1 MRDAGGGCRRAKSVS
16 TVLAPTKRKVRSV
29 TYTQTIY
36 RTTRTFARRLIGP
49 LAWAR
54 ALEPTAVVHA
64 IHGLVL
70 FVAITGATFV
80 SDYPGWQILLYSA
93 GSVVLFW
100 VTHVYAASLAHHD
113 TPDAAP
119 VHALEIV
126 AGEARRGLPILQ
138 ACTLAAMPLLLAITG
153 LIPLTVAYSVSV
165 SLAVAELGVFGFLV
179 IRGRG
184 GSPRRSLAAGLLTGS
199 IGAAII
205 AAETFW
211 H

>member
-1 MRDAGGGCRRAKSVS
+1 M
-16 TVLAPTKRKVRSV
+16 TH
-29 TYTQTIY
+29 TQTNFEA
-36 RTTRTFARRLIGP
+36 TRSFARLLTGP

-54 ALEPTAVVHA
+54 ALGPTAVAHA

-70 FVAITGATFV
+70 FVAIAGVTFV
-80 SDYPGWQILLYSA
+80 SDYPAWRILLFSA

-100 VTHVYAASLAHHD
+100 LTHVYAASLAHHD

-119 VHALEIV
+119 GHALEIV
-126 AGEARRGLPILQ
+126 AVEARRALPILQ
-138 ACTLAAMPLLLAITG
+138 ASTLAAMPLVVAVTG

-165 SLAVAELGVFGFLV
+165 TLAVAELGVFGFLV

-184 GSPRRSLAAGLLTGS
+184 GSPRRSLVAGLLTGS